1 MEMTLV
7 NAGPEFTHIALSG
20 RVDLKGI
27 GDLDWEF
34 SRQTVTRKKPV
45 LVDISDVDYLA
56 SIGLRML
63 VKVAKALDKNDAK
76 VVLLNPHPDVEEVL
90 RTSGFDKIMPIEY
103 DYENALEAL
112 NNPS

>member
-7 NAGPEFTHIALSG
+7 NAGPEYTHIALSG

-34 SRQTVTRKKPV
+34 THHTVTRKKPV
-45 LVDISDVDYLA
+45 LVDISEVDFLA

-63 VKVAKALDKNDAK
+63 VKVAKAIAKNSAK
-76 VVLLNPHPDVEEVL
+76 MVLLNPHPNVEEVL
-90 RTSGFDKIMPIEY
+90 RTSGFDKIISIEQ
-103 DYENALEAL
+103 DYEKALETIK
-112 NNPS
+112 NSS

>member
-34 SRQTVTRKKPV
+34 TRQTVTRKKPV
-45 LVDISDVDYLA
+45 LVDISEVDFLA

-63 VKVAKALDKNDAK
+63 VKVTKALAKNSAK
-76 VVLLNPHPDVEEVL
+76 MLLLNPHPDVEEVL
-90 RTSGFDKIMPIEY
+90 KVSGFNKIMSIEH
-103 DYENALEAL
+103 DYEKALETFK
-112 NNPS
+112 NSS

>member
-7 NAGPEFTHIALSG
+7 NAGPEYTHIALSG

-34 SRQTVTRKKPV
+34 TRHTVTRKKPV
-45 LVDISDVDYLA
+45 LVDISEVDFLA

-63 VKVAKALDKNDAK
+63 VKVAKAIAKNSAK
-76 VVLLNPHPDVEEVL
+76 MVLLNPHPNVEEVL
-90 RTSGFDKIMPIEY
+90 RTSGFDKIISIEQ
-103 DYENALEAL
+103 DYEKALETIK
-112 NNPS
+112 NSS